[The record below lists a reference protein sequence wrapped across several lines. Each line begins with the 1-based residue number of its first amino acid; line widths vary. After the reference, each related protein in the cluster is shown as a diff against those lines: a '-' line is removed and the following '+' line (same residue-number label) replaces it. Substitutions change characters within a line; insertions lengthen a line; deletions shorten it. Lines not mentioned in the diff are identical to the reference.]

1 MRILAISLDLDDT
14 LWPVEPAIVAAERE
28 LDDWLKQ
35 HHAPVAAAW
44 PIAAMRELRDQVS
57 AEHPHLA
64 HDFTAQRLITLERAF
79 AGCEIGN
86 EHVDAAF
93 EVYYAARNRV
103 QCYPD
108 ALPALAALAA
118 RMPLVSISNGNA
130 DLERIGLRQ
139 HFAHCISAR
148 EFGVAKPDVAI
159 FRDAC
164 ARLGMAPENVL
175 HVGDDPLLDVVGA
188 RAAGL
193 RTAWLNRTGATWSDP
208 VAPDLHIRD
217 LAELARWIEQGAV
230 ASDGSFDKA

>member
-14 LWPVEPAIVAAERE
+14 LWPIEPAIIAAEHE
-28 LDDWLKQ
+28 LDNWLKQ
-35 HHAPVAAAW
+35 HHAAVAAAW

-57 AEHPHLA
+57 AEHPQLA

-79 AGCEIGN
+79 ATCGIGN

-93 EVYYAARNRV
+93 EIYYAARNSV
-103 QCYPD
+103 DCYAD
-108 ALPALAALAA
+108 AIPALAALAA

-139 HFAHCISAR
+139 HFVHCISAR
-148 EFGVAKPDVAI
+148 EFGIAKPEVAI
-159 FRDAC
+159 FHDAC
-164 ARLGMAPENVL
+164 ARLGIAPANVL

-193 RTAWLNRTGATWSDP
+193 RTAWLNRTGATWSEHG
-208 VAPDLHIRD
+208 VPDLEIRD
-217 LAELARWIEQGAV
+217 LAELARWIEQHAT
-230 ASDGSFDKA
+230 SDESRHSA